1 LELTHVD
8 KNGKAKMVD
17 VSEKPV
23 TVRIAKAFGRLKMG
37 KEAYE
42 ILRKGEGPKGDIL
55 NTAKLAAIM
64 GAKKTPELIPL
75 CHPLMLSHIDVRF
88 KLNDEDS
95 SLEIESLVKSEGKTG
110 VEMESL
116 TAVLVAALT
125 VYDMLKAVD
134 KRMELGPFYLLEK
147 EGGKSGRFR
156 R

>member
-1 LELTHVD
+1 MELTHVD

-37 KEAYE
+37 KEAYA

>member
-1 LELTHVD
+1 LELTHID

-64 GAKKTPELIPL
+64 GAKKHPNLSPFVIPL
-75 CHPLMLSHIDVRF
+75 CSRTLMFALNLMMKISLS
-88 KLNDEDS
+88 
-95 SLEIESLVKSEGKTG
+95 KSK
-110 VEMESL
+110 VS
-116 TAVLVAALT
+116 
-125 VYDMLKAVD
+125 
-134 KRMELGPFYLLEK
+134 
-147 EGGKSGRFR
+147 
-156 R
+156 

>member
-1 LELTHVD
+1 MELTHID

-88 KLNDEDS
+88 KLNDEDF

>member
-1 LELTHVD
+1 
-8 KNGKAKMVD
+8 
-17 VSEKPV
+17 
-23 TVRIAKAFGRLKMG
+23 
-37 KEAYE
+37 
-42 ILRKGEGPKGDIL
+42 
-55 NTAKLAAIM
+55 
-64 GAKKTPELIPL
+64 
-75 CHPLMLSHIDVRF
+75 MLSHIDVRF
-88 KLNDEDS
+88 KLNDEDF

>member
-116 TAVLVAALT
+116 IAVLVAALT

>member
-1 LELTHVD
+1 MELTHID

-116 TAVLVAALT
+116 IAVLVAALT

>member
-1 LELTHVD
+1 LELTHID

-116 TAVLVAALT
+116 IAVLVAALT

>member
-1 LELTHVD
+1 LELTHID

>member
-1 LELTHVD
+1 LELTHID

-88 KLNDEDS
+88 KLNDEDF

>member
-1 LELTHVD
+1 MELTHVD

>member
-1 LELTHVD
+1 MELTHID